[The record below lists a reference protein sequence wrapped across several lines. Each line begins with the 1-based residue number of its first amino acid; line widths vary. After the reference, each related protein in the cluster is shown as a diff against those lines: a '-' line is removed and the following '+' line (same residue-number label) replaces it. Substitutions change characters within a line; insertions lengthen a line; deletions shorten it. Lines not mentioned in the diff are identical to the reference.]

1 MKIVLISM
9 KKTFKKYLL
18 KDFIFSKVTDCRH
31 GTWLKI
37 NFFTGIF
44 YFVTVVTG

>member
-1 MKIVLISM
+1 M
-9 KKTFKKYLL
+9 KKTFKKYLFKNFL
-18 KDFIFSKVTDCRH
+18 FSKVTDCRD

-44 YFVTVVTG
+44 YRVTGVAG

>member
-1 MKIVLISM
+1 MKIVLISI

-18 KDFIFSKVTDCRH
+18 KDFIFSKVKDYRH

-44 YFVTVVTG
+44 YNVTGVTG